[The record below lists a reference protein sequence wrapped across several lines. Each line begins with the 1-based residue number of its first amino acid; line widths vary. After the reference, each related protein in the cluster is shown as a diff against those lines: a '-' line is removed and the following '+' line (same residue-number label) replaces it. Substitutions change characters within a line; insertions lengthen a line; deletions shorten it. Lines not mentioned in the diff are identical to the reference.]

1 MKYGQL
7 PQTDLSVS
15 RLCFGCWGI
24 ISDQHWGD
32 RDRDAALDAIQAALD
47 TGINFFDTAAM
58 YGMGASEQLLG
69 TALAGCRDRVVIA
82 SKLAANRMHPAEV
95 PQACEESLRALGTDY
110 LDLLQTHWTSR
121 EVPLSDTWEALLRL
135 QEQGKIR
142 YAGVCNAG
150 LGDLQTIASLRGCE
164 KNGTGTF
171 ATAGFPGFSPFRLG
185 ASPMF
190 SQPLR
195 PPITNQV
202 PYSLLWRM
210 VESEILPYC
219 SEQNIGVLAYSPLMH
234 GLLADKYRTADE
246 VPPGRARTRHFGSH
260 RPLTRHGE
268 PGCERETFA
277 ALDAVRG
284 ICRELGRTM
293 ADVALAWCL
302 QQPGVACVIA
312 GAASGEQVRRNAA
325 SLEQPLPD
333 EAIRRLTDA
342 TQALLDALGPN
353 PDLWQSA
360 AESRFR

>member
-1 MKYGQL
+1 MKYVQL

-47 TGINFFDTAAM
+47 AGINFFDTAAM

-82 SKLAANRMHPAEV
+82 SKLAGNRMHPAEV
-95 PQACEESLRALGTDY
+95 PQACEESLRALDTDY

-121 EVPLSDTWEALLRL
+121 EVPLSDTWEAMLRL

-142 YAGVCNAG
+142 HAGVCNAG
-150 LGDLQTIASLRGCE
+150 LGDLQTIASPRGCE
-164 KNGTGTF
+164 KIGTGTL
-171 ATAGFPGFSPFRLG
+171 ATAGFPGFSPV
-185 ASPMF
+185 
-190 SQPLR
+190 
-195 PPITNQV
+195 TNQV

-219 SEQNIGVLAYSPLMH
+219 GEQNIGVLAYSPLMH

-333 EAIRRLTDA
+333 EALRRLADA

-360 AESRFR
+360 ADSRFR